1 MEETC
6 GRVGYSTVKINLPVL
21 TADQRNDY
29 QTFEVEWRKLDTS
42 IWQETTASTT
52 ASSVNLPGE
61 LSDGS
66 YEVGV
71 RATGTGGQSL
81 FTTLLRFPLSCVG
94 KVCKNSKVFPF
105 LISFQDALYVNC
117 NKQCLANFHVL
128 PIVHKTKKN
137 ESRWC

>member
-1 MEETC
+1 MCSTSDLTLPVFKPSWIQGRVVEETC
-6 GRVGYSTVKINLPVL
+6 SRVGYSTVKINLPVL

-42 IWQETTASTT
+42 SWRETTASTT

-81 FTTLLRFPLSCVG
+81 YTTLLRFPLSCVG
-94 KVCKNSKVFPF
+94 KLLC
-105 LISFQDALYVNC
+105 C
-117 NKQCLANFHVL
+117 
-128 PIVHKTKKN
+128 
-137 ESRWC
+137 